1 MPIVAEISK
10 HIVVRGGVQGMRYR
24 AFVERA
30 ALQVGLGGWIR
41 NRRDGS
47 VEAVFIGA
55 PEQVDLLIA
64 ACRKGPF
71 IARLTELE
79 QRDARARAR
88 RPPGDRG
95 PAARGRSL
103 RASPSSNSETRA
115 RKK

>member
-1 MPIVAEISK
+1 MQ
-10 HIVVRGGVQGMRYR
+10 GVGYR

-64 ACRKGPF
+64 TCSKGPF
-71 IARLTELE
+71 VARVTELE
-79 QRDARARAR
+79 QRDARVEEINLQRQGEVFSVL
-88 RPPGDRG
+88 PT
-95 PAARGRSL
+95 L
-103 RASPSSNSETRA
+103 
-115 RKK
+115 